1 MAYKFQLGPAILS
14 GNLEQEG
21 DITIDGGDLRMG
33 SDVAVAQNRNAF
45 LSVVSASA
53 LVDSS
58 LTAGRVAFVGAD
70 GRLVD
75 SGDLLWDGADLDA
88 LAGRMRAADMSA
100 SADMLAGRD
109 MVAGRDVT
117 AGRNLVASV
126 SASAAHISS
135 SGGLEGILSAASL
148 RERDTDDL
156 AEGSSNQYF
165 TQPRARGSISV
176 TDAGGDGS
184 LSYQAGT
191 GVITY
196 TGPSAAETRAH
207 FSGGEMIT
215 ITDGE
220 VAIDASVFSA
230 SSDVRFDA
238 KMAAADTDDLSEG
251 SSNLYFTDARA
262 RAAVSVTDAGGD
274 GSLAY
279 NSSTGVI
286 TYTGPSAAEVRA
298 HFTAG
303 DGLAVAAG
311 DFSVNVDDSSIEI
324 DSDALQ
330 VKALGITNAMLSG
343 AIASSKIAEL
353 NSFDTDGLS
362 EGSSNLYFTDA
373 RARAAVS
380 VTDAGGDGSLAY
392 NSSTGVITY
401 TGPSAAEVRAHFSG
415 GEMIDL
421 SSGVISIN
429 GTAFSGSWDDVLAT
443 KDTDDLAEGNNL
455 YFTNARARA
464 AISVTDAGGDGS
476 LAYDNSTGVIT
487 YTGPSASEVRAHFS
501 VADTDSMDMTFD
513 AVNGEF
519 SADLK
524 LNSGDGQ
531 NSFEIVSGGLRLK
544 ADVAGS
550 GLSLSGGVLSVD
562 GGAQNAIGDA
572 NGNLAVGFNYGSADL
587 TADRTWSLP
596 ASPSAGDVVHV
607 KAPLVGSNKIV
618 VAAGAGDSID
628 GVASIEIESDQG
640 AVSLMAISDGAWKIF

>member
-1 MAYKFQLGPAILS
+1 
-14 GNLEQEG
+14 
-21 DITIDGGDLRMG
+21 
-33 SDVAVAQNRNAF
+33 
-45 LSVVSASA
+45 
-53 LVDSS
+53 
-58 LTAGRVAFVGAD
+58 
-70 GRLVD
+70 
-75 SGDLLWDGADLDA
+75 
-88 LAGRMRAADMSA
+88 
-100 SADMLAGRD
+100 
-109 MVAGRDVT
+109 
-117 AGRNLVASV
+117 
-126 SASAAHISS
+126 
-135 SGGLEGILSAASL
+135 
-148 RERDTDDL
+148 
-156 AEGSSNQYF
+156 
-165 TQPRARGSISV
+165 
-176 TDAGGDGS
+176 
-184 LSYQAGT
+184 
-191 GVITY
+191 
-196 TGPSAAETRAH
+196 
-207 FSGGEMIT
+207 
-215 ITDGE
+215 
-220 VAIDASVFSA
+220 
-230 SSDVRFDA
+230 
-238 KMAAADTDDLSEG
+238 
-251 SSNLYFTDARA
+251 
-262 RAAVSVTDAGGD
+262 
-274 GSLAY
+274 
-279 NSSTGVI
+279 
-286 TYTGPSAAEVRA
+286 
-298 HFTAG
+298 
-303 DGLAVAAG
+303 
-311 DFSVNVDDSSIEI
+311 VNVDDSSIEI

-587 TADRTWSLP
+587 TADRTWTLP

>member
-21 DITIDGGDLRMG
+21 DITIDGGDLKMG
-33 SDVAVAQNRNAF
+33 ATVAVAQNRNAF

-109 MVAGRDVT
+109 MTAGRDVS
-117 AGRNLVASV
+117 AGRNLVAAV

-135 SGGLEGILSAASL
+135 SGGLEGDLSAASL
-148 RERDTDDL
+148 RNRDTDDL
-156 AEGSSNQYF
+156 A
-165 TQPRARGSISV
+165 
-176 TDAGGDGS
+176 
-184 LSYQAGT
+184 
-191 GVITY
+191 
-196 TGPSAAETRAH
+196 
-207 FSGGEMIT
+207 
-215 ITDGE
+215 
-220 VAIDASVFSA
+220 
-230 SSDVRFDA
+230 
-238 KMAAADTDDLSEG
+238 EG

-262 RAAVSVTDAGGD
+262 RAAISVTDAGGD
-274 GSLAY
+274 GSMAY

-303 DGLAVAAG
+303 AGLAVSSG

-324 DSDALQ
+324 DSDTLR
-330 VKALGITNAMLSG
+330 VKALGVTNAMLAG
-343 AIASSKIAEL
+343 GIASTKIAEL
-353 NSFDTDGLS
+353 NNFDTGDLA
-362 EGSSNLYFTDA
+362 EGSNLYYTDA

-415 GEMIDL
+415 GEMIDIA
-421 SSGVISIN
+421 SGVVSIN
-429 GTAFSGSWDDVLAT
+429 DTEFSGSWDDVLAT
-443 KDTDDLAEGNNL
+443 KDTDDLAEGSSNL
-455 YFTNARARA
+455 YFTDARARA

-476 LAYDNSTGVIT
+476 MAYNSSTGVIT
-487 YTGPSASEVRAHFS
+487 YTGPSAAEVRAHFS
-501 VADTDSMDMTFD
+501 VADTNSIDMTYD
-513 AVNGEF
+513 AGSGEF
-519 SADLK
+519 KGDLK
-524 LNSGDGQ
+524 LNGGDGDV
-531 NSFEIVSGGLRLK
+531 SFEIQSGGLRLK
-544 ADVAGS
+544 SSVAGS
-550 GLSLSGGVLSVD
+550 GLSLAGGVLSVD

-572 NGNLAVGFNYGSADL
+572 AGNLAVGFNYGSADI
-587 TADRTWSLP
+587 TADRTWTLP

-607 KAPLVGSNKIV
+607 KAPLVGSNKII

-628 GVASIEIESDQG
+628 GVAQIEIESDQG

>member
-109 MVAGRDVT
+109 MVAGRDMT

-324 DSDALQ
+324 DSDSLR
-330 VKALGITNAMLSG
+330 VKALGITNAMLAG
-343 AIASSKIAEL
+343 GIASTKIAEL
-353 NSFDTDGLS
+353 NNFDTDDLS

-415 GEMIDL
+415 GEMIDIA
-421 SSGVISIN
+421 SGVVSIN
-429 GTAFSGSWDDVLAT
+429 DSEFSGSWDDVLAT

-455 YFTNARARA
+455 YFTNARARS

-476 LAYDNSTGVIT
+476 LAYNSNTGVIT

-501 VADTDSMDMTFD
+501 VADTDSMDMSYD
-513 AVNGEF
+513 AANGQF

-524 LNSGDGQ
+524 LNAGDGQ
-531 NSFEIVSGGLRLK
+531 NSFEIVAGGLRLK
-544 ADVAGS
+544 SNVAGS

-587 TADRTWSLP
+587 TADRTWTLP
-596 ASPSAGDVVHV
+596 ASPAAGDVVHV

-628 GVASIEIESDQG
+628 GVAQIEIESDQG